1 VINDIDPFG
10 EPRDGFIN
18 RIIDHFLGQMVR
30 SGGIGI
36 HAGPAP
42 DRIKPL
48 QYFQRGRI
56 VIHAG
61 GVFKQAVIFN
71 SKPPNPNEPEL
82 KIEY

>member
-1 VINDIDPFG
+1 MI
-10 EPRDGFIN
+10 
-18 RIIDHFLGQMVR
+18 R

-56 VIHAG
+56 VIHPQ
-61 GVFKQAVIFN
+61 GVFKQALIFN
-71 SKPPNPNEPEL
+71 GKPPLSDETKL
-82 KIEY
+82 KIED